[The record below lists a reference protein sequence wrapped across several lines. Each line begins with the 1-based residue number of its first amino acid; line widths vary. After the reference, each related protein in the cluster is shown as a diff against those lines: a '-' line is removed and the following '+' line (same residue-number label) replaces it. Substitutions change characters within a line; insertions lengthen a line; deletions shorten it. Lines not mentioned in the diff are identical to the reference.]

1 MRAALRNKAIFIFK
15 QKGGGA
21 GANSVS
27 DKSKDN
33 LRLKYTAVGL
43 SATAKKDI
51 QRIVQNWQWG
61 VLASQRLY
69 SRNRERRR
77 RYLVLITLTLPA
89 MQSECDNVIKRRYLN
104 VWLQNLERVHKG
116 INWLWVAECQHNGNL
131 HFHIVVD
138 RYVQFEWVR
147 RSWNRVMSNGDY
159 IARYSAKFGNT
170 NPPSVNVEGQ
180 KGMGNPARYITKY
193 LTGDK
198 FVRAIEGRKWGC
210 CDKLRKIGRAT
221 FVCGDFIDN
230 VLISEFERDLK
241 DVVIGDF
248 SIAYY
253 FKTPLLRN
261 GLFDR
266 LLQLRQNAVC
276 DTFGNFYTELEEVRI
291 PDLPIE

>member
-1 MRAALRNKAIFIFK
+1 MRAALRNKAIFIYK
-15 QKGGGA
+15 QKGGGGGA
-21 GANSVS
+21 GSVS
-27 DKSKDN
+27 DKSKAN
-33 LRLKYTAVGL
+33 LRLKYTADGL
-43 SATAKKDI
+43 SSTAKKDI

-69 SRNRERRR
+69 SRNRERKR

-89 MQSECDNVIKRRYLN
+89 KQTESDNVVKRRYLN

-116 INWLWVAECQHNGNL
+116 INWLWVAECQHNGNI

-138 RYVQFEWVR
+138 RYVQFEWIK

-159 IARYSAKFGNT
+159 IDRYKAKFGGT
-170 NPPSVNVEGQ
+170 QPPSVNVEGQ

-210 CDKLRKIGRAT
+210 CDRLREIGRAS
-221 FVCGDFIDN
+221 FVCGEFIDN
-230 VLISEFERDLK
+230 VLIGEFERDLK
-241 DVVIGDF
+241 DVQISDY

-253 FKTPLLRN
+253 FKTPLIRS

-266 LLQLRQNAVC
+266 LLTLCRNDVC
-276 DTFGNFYTELEEVRI
+276 DTFGHFYRELEQVRI
-291 PDLPIE
+291 SDLPQ